1 MKILPQM
8 TTYNT
13 RAAKQSA
20 VRKTASQM
28 IEYLR
33 SVHSSTLHLD
43 YVNHIHSYD
52 SFLLSTINIDSL
64 LSVINIDSIDSNLVD
79 IDLDKVKAYSLLDES
94 TVPPIV
100 VADGVILD
108 GYHRV
113 TVAKTQGKKYMSA
126 YTGVTA

>member
-1 MKILPQM
+1 MNLLQT
-8 TTYNT
+8 TTYST

-28 IEYLR
+28 IEYLQKT
-33 SVHSSTLHLD
+33 HASTLHLD

-52 SFLLSTINIDSL
+52 SFLLSTININTLNSDS
-64 LSVINIDSIDSNLVD
+64 VD
-79 IDLDKVKAYSLLDES
+79 IDLDKVKAYSTLDES

-113 TVAKTQGKKYMSA
+113 SVAKTQGKKYMSA
-126 YTGVTA
+126 YIGVTA

>member
-8 TTYNT
+8 TTYST

-20 VRKTASQM
+20 VRKTPSQM
-28 IEYLR
+28 IEYLQKT
-33 SVHSSTLHLD
+33 HDSTLHLD
-43 YVNHIHSYD
+43 YVNHINTYD
-52 SFLLSTINIDSL
+52 SFLLSTINITTLNS
-64 LSVINIDSIDSNLVD
+64 DSID
-79 IDLDKVKAYSLLDES
+79 IDLDKVKAYSTLDES

-113 TVAKTQGKKYMSA
+113 SVAKTQGKKYMSA
-126 YTGVTA
+126 YIGVTA

>member
-1 MKILPQM
+1 MNLLQT

-20 VRKTASQM
+20 VRKTPSQM
-28 IEYLR
+28 IEYLQKT
-33 SVHSSTLHLD
+33 HDSTLHLD

-52 SFLLSTINIDSL
+52 SFLLSTININTVDS
-64 LSVINIDSIDSNLVD
+64 DSID

-126 YTGVTA
+126 YTGVTL

>member
-1 MKILPQM
+1 VKILPQM

-28 IEYLR
+28 IEYLQKTHA
-33 SVHSSTLHLD
+33 SNLHLD

-52 SFLLSTINIDSL
+52 SFLLSTINITTLNS
-64 LSVINIDSIDSNLVD
+64 DSIDID

-94 TVPPIV
+94 TVPPVV
-100 VADGVILD
+100 VADGHILD

-126 YTGVTA
+126 YIGVTA

>member
-8 TTYNT
+8 TTSST

-33 SVHSSTLHLD
+33 SVHAATLHKD

-52 SFLLSTINIDSL
+52 SFLLSTININTVDS
-64 LSVINIDSIDSNLVD
+64 DSVD

-113 TVAKTQGKKYMSA
+113 SVAKTQGKKYMSA
-126 YTGVTA
+126 YIGVTA